1 MSSYLLYKLRPPF
14 LSHKLTHVLKNSPVN
29 EYVAGLWKRIL
40 ITQNNGKNQLNPSK
54 SHEIIKLNIRYKR

>member
-1 MSSYLLYKLRPPF
+1 M
-14 LSHKLTHVLKNSPVN
+14 HVLKNSPVN

>member
-1 MSSYLLYKLRPPF
+1 MY
-14 LSHKLTHVLKNSPVN
+14 VLKNSPVN

-40 ITQNNGKNQLNPSK
+40 IAQNNGKNQLNPSK